1 MSLLTSPEQDFT
13 DIEQRLRS
21 TYAHV
26 TNEFVPEH
34 QKPSVV
40 SLRTIDSGTAK
51 RRRFGIWKPR
61 IATLGAVAG
70 MAFAGFN
77 LANRSSTTTLATAS
91 PSAFK
96 SFPHLIPTAPT
107 GYHLDSVFRELTRSP
122 RLFQTT
128 YRAGARRSAVADRS
142 SVTLTVRADSMAQ
155 TLGYEKLKVGDRIVW
170 VPSTMSA
177 TEENGLLAAEI
188 LDKRCGVIGIYG
200 VKRDL
205 AEIVKNLRCRKVGSD
220 FRAELANRKRA
231 EISFSGLI
239 EQPYAQLRFYF
250 VRDTEKLVGFNIVTQ
265 PCECD
270 HFEVNL
276 QNPSGL
282 NPELRLVD
290 GERVY
295 ISPDA
300 KGMIWAPTSGALFNL
315 NSNSLAW
322 NPAQFESVVRGVKE
336 VDQATFTALLE
347 SNGIRE
353 VSLLP

>member
-1 MSLLTSPEQDFT
+1 MNLLKSPEQDFT

-34 QKPSVV
+34 QEPLVV
-40 SLRTIDSGTAK
+40 FVRAIDGGKSK
-51 RRRFGIWKPR
+51 RRRFGVWAPR
-61 IATLGAVAG
+61 LATLGAVAG

-77 LANRSSTTTLATAS
+77 LANRGSTTTLVTAR
-91 PSAFK
+91 PSGFK
-96 SFPHLIPTAPT
+96 SFPHLIPTAPAS
-107 GYHLDSVFRELTRSP
+107 YHLDSVFRELTRSP

-155 TLGYEKLKVGDRIVW
+155 TLGYEELKVGDKMVW
-170 VPSTMSA
+170 VPSTMRA
-177 TEENGLLAAEI
+177 TGESGLLAAEI

-200 VKRDL
+200 IKRDL

-220 FRAELANRKRA
+220 LRAELANRKRA

-250 VRDTEKLVGFNIVTQ
+250 VSDTEKSVGFNIVTQ
-265 PCECD
+265 PCDCD
-270 HFEVNL
+270 HFEVSL

-290 GERVY
+290 GQRVY

-300 KGMIWAPTSGALFNL
+300 KGMIWAPTSRALFTL
-315 NSNSLAW
+315 NSNSLSW
-322 NPAQFESVVRGVKE
+322 NPAQFESVVQGVKE

>member
-13 DIEQRLRS
+13 DIERRLRS
-21 TYAHV
+21 TYAYV

-34 QKPSVV
+34 QEPSVI
-40 SLRTIDSGTAK
+40 SLRTIDGVTSK
-51 RRRFGIWKPR
+51 RRWFGVWKPR

-91 PSAFK
+91 PSVFK
-96 SFPHLIPTAPT
+96 TFPHLTPTAPT

-128 YRAGARRSAVADRS
+128 YRAGARRSAVSGRS
-142 SVTLTVRADSMAQ
+142 SVTLLVRSGPMAQ
-155 TLGYEKLKVGDRIVW
+155 TLGYEELKVGDKLVW

-177 TEENGLLAAEI
+177 TEESGFLAAEI
-188 LDKRCGVIGIYG
+188 QDERCGAIEIYG
-200 VKRDL
+200 LKRDL
-205 AEIVKNLRCRKVGSD
+205 AEIVRNLRCRKVGSD
-220 FRAELANRKRA
+220 FRAELANRKRS
-231 EISFSGLI
+231 EISFSGVI

-250 VRDTEKLVGFNIVTQ
+250 VNDTEKSVGFNVVTQ

-270 HFEVNL
+270 HFEVSL

-282 NPELRLVD
+282 NPELRFVD
-290 GERVY
+290 GRRVY
-295 ISPDA
+295 FSPDA
-300 KGMIWAPTSGALFNL
+300 KGAIWAPTSRALFSL
-315 NSNSLAW
+315 NSNSRPWDL
-322 NPAQFESVVRGVKE
+322 AQFESVVRGVKE
-336 VDQATFTALLE
+336 VDRPTFTALLE